1 MPAVGEQRSRQT
13 PASYGQIAQ
22 GCGDQRRLVNGLLST
37 RNFDCQA

>member
-1 MPAVGEQRSRQT
+1 MPAVGGQRSRQT

-22 GCGDQRRLVNGLLST
+22 GCGDRRLVNGLLST